1 LANPD
6 SFIDEVT
13 EEVRRDRLFRAM
25 RRYGWIAIVAV
36 VAIVAAAVWREWDL
50 AKRSAAAEAFGDAIL
65 DAVSIDD
72 AAARQAALS
81 AIETGG
87 DARALRA
94 LVRAADLAAD
104 GDEAARTGV
113 LDELAAVAADPG
125 ISSQWRDL
133 ATLKRIL
140 LAGPALDAATRRA
153 ALDPIAAPGNPLRP
167 IAQELLAVAAI
178 ETGDIAAAR
187 ALLEPLLADAE
198 APTGQR
204 RRLIQILAALGPAGE
219 GG

>member
-1 LANPD
+1 MANPD

-25 RRYGWIAIVAV
+25 RRYGWIAVVAV

-65 DAVSIDD
+65 DAVALDD
-72 AAARQAALS
+72 PAARQAALA
-81 AIETGG
+81 AIETEG

-167 IAQELLAVAAI
+167 LAQELLALAAI

-204 RRLIQILAALGPAGE
+204 RRLGQILAALGPAGE

>member
-1 LANPD
+1 
-6 SFIDEVT
+6 
-13 EEVRRDRLFRAM
+13 
-25 RRYGWIAIVAV
+25 
-36 VAIVAAAVWREWDL
+36 
-50 AKRSAAAEAFGDAIL
+50 
-65 DAVSIDD
+65 
-72 AAARQAALS
+72 
-81 AIETGG
+81 
-87 DARALRA
+87 
-94 LVRAADLAAD
+94 
-104 GDEAARTGV
+104 V

-125 ISSQWRDL
+125 ISSKWRDL

-167 IAQELLAVAAI
+167 LAQELLALAAI

-204 RRLIQILAALGPAGE
+204 RRLVQILAALGPAGE